1 MIRFAVRF
9 SVAGA
14 ELVNVDPH
22 GDGAFQGT

>member
-22 GDGAFQGT
+22 GAFQGT